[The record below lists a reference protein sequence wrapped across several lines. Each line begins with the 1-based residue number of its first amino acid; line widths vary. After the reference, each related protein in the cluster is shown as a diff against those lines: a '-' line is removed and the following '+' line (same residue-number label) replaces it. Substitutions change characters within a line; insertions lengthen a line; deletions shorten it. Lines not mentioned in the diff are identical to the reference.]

1 MGSLNTEHLSSLLGV
16 IGATEDSIHVLEGDA
31 LSFRD
36 TEPDKDGEQDINGEE
51 EEKALEAGLGEEGR
65 EELLE
70 DGVGHVLALR
80 GHTDGLSS
88 NVG

>member
-1 MGSLNTEHLSSLLGV
+1 MVGT
-16 IGATEDSIHVLEGDA
+16 TEDSVHVLEGDT
-31 LSFRD
+31 LGLGD
-36 TEPDKDGEQDINGEE
+36 TEPDKDGEEDVDSEE
-51 EEKALEAGLGEEGR
+51 EEEALKTSLGEEGR

-80 GHTDGLSS
+80 GHTDGLGS